1 MESRAHA
8 LAAGLF
14 TLLLGVAC
22 VMAVWWFSG
31 NREAV
36 NRYELISTGV
46 ITGLNPQAQVRY
58 RGVSAGKVTDIR
70 VDPQDR
76 RNIIVA
82 IEVKGGLPLTQ
93 GTKATLGYQGV
104 TGLAFVQLDDRGGDT
119 TPLVGV
125 DGRLP
130 QLALE
135 SGALEQ
141 IADKTMDA
149 LRRFGNLIEKM
160 GAFFDEQNLARF
172 KATLVKLESAASGLD
187 RTFDDTP
194 ATLAAVRSAFSPEN
208 VSKLSGT
215 LANLERVSGEATPAV
230 DEMRALMSR
239 TTQLMATM
247 DKLAFNASD
256 ALLENTLPQL
266 GRLLQELAGTS
277 VQMRRLI
284 DEVESS
290 PQVFLTGRAVRRPG
304 PGEPGFD
311 AARP

>member
-14 TLLLGVAC
+14 TLLLGAAC
-22 VMAVWWFSG
+22 VFSVWWFSG
-31 NREAV
+31 DREAV
-36 NRYELISTGV
+36 NRYELVSTGV

-70 VDPQDR
+70 VDPGDR

-82 IEVKGGLPLTQ
+82 IEVKSGLPLTQ
-93 GTKATLGYQGV
+93 GTRATLGYQGV

-119 TPLVGV
+119 TPLVGG

-130 QLALE
+130 RLTLE

-149 LRRFGNLIEKM
+149 LRRFGKLSDQM
-160 GAFFDEQNLARF
+160 AAFFDEQNLARF
-172 KATLVKLESAASGLD
+172 KATLVKLESAAVGLD
-187 RTFDDTP
+187 RTFTEAP
-194 ATLAAVRSAFSPEN
+194 QTLAAVRSAFSPDN
-208 VSKLSGT
+208 VDRWSAALG
-215 LANLERVSGEATPAV
+215 NLERVSGEVSPAV
-230 DEMRALMSR
+230 DEMRALMARTSR
-239 TTQLMATM
+239 LMTTLDQLA
-247 DKLAFNASD
+247 LNGGD

-266 GRLLQELAGTS
+266 NGLLQELHGTS
-277 VQMRRLI
+277 AQMRRLI
-284 DEVESS
+284 NEVESS
-290 PQVFLTGRAVRRPG
+290 PQVFLTGRGGRRAG

-311 AARP
+311 PARP

>member
-14 TLLLGVAC
+14 TLILGAAC
-22 VMAVWWFSG
+22 VLAVWWFSG

-36 NRYELISTGV
+36 NHYELISTGV

-58 RGVSAGKVTDIR
+58 RGMSAGKVTDIQ

-76 RNIIVA
+76 RNIIVS
-82 IEVKGGLPLTQ
+82 IEVKDRLPLTL
-93 GTKATLGYQGV
+93 GTRATLGYQGV
-104 TGLAFVQLDDRGGDT
+104 TGLAYIQLDDRGGDT

-125 DGRLP
+125 DGRPP

-135 SGALEQ
+135 SGSLDQ

-149 LRRFGNLIEKM
+149 LRRFGKLTDKM

-172 KATLVKLESAASGLD
+172 KATLVKLESAAAGLD
-187 RTFDDTP
+187 RTFNEAPT
-194 ATLAAVRSAFSPEN
+194 TLAAVRSAFSAEN
-208 VSKLSGT
+208 VDRLSAA
-215 LANLERVSGEATPAV
+215 LANLERISGEATPAV
-230 DEMRALMSR
+230 EDIRALMAR
-239 TTQLMATM
+239 TTRLMATV
-247 DKLAFNASD
+247 DTLAFNAGD

-266 GRLLQELAGTS
+266 NSLLRELDDTS
-277 VQMRRLI
+277 AQMRRLI
-284 DEVESS
+284 NEVETS
-290 PQVFLTGRAVRRPG
+290 PQVLISGRGVRRPG

-311 AARP
+311 PARP